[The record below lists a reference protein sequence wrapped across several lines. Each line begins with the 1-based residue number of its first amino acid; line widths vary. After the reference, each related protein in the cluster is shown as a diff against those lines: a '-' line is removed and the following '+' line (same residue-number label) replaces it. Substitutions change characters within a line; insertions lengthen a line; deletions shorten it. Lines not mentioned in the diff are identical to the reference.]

1 MASVLQELRS
11 CRDDAI
17 AVVDTCIVSWQ
28 ECMNVLGYDIS
39 HDISITLAM
48 TQ

>member
-17 AVVDTCIVSWQ
+17 AVVDIDT
-28 ECMNVLGYDIS
+28 S

-48 TQ
+48 TQS